1 MKLSLRIAAALF
13 ASVAVLTSC
22 GSGPALDEVRARVC
36 EAVRDSASLNTVLY
50 GEGLPVNKESYTG
63 YDYYYVDIEKSDYD
77 SIDEL
82 KAAIAEIYTSDY
94 CRALDESMFVGISD
108 SIGSVLPRFR
118 EEDGVFMQDKYASS
132 ILPGEREFDFDGMTM
147 EKSSKNSFT
156 VRIPATLDGKKDA
169 DAVLTFR
176 LETDSEGKPVWKLD
190 SPTY

>member
-1 MKLSLRIAAALF
+1 MRSTLRIAAALF

-22 GSGPALDEVRARVC
+22 GSGPALDDVRDRVC
-36 EAVRDSASLNTVLY
+36 EAVEDSAALNTVLY

-63 YDYYYVDIEKSDYD
+63 YDYYYVDVEKSDYD

-94 CRALDESMFVGISD
+94 CRALEESMFVGISD

-118 EEDGVFMQDKYASS
+118 EEDGVFMQDKFVSS
-132 ILPGEREFDFDGMTM
+132 ILPGEREFDFGGMTM
-147 EKSSKNSFT
+147 EKSAKNSFT

-176 LETDSEGKPVWKLD
+176 LEDNVWKLD